1 MQWITFSIAGMLL
14 AGFLAALIAL
24 TAKHRNPGVVP
35 GGCFNFD
42 RYKANELSQRGLFDK
57 TRWR

>member
-1 MQWITFSIAGMLL
+1 MQWITFIIAGGLL

-24 TAKHRNPGVVP
+24 TAKHQNPGVVP
-35 GGCFNFD
+35 GGFNFD
-42 RYKANELSQRGLFDK
+42 RYKASELSQRGLFDK